1 MSKIS
6 LTLFCGAICLILGI
20 GPWSIAQEGGGD
32 HDRPGGGSGNPVRPG
47 PGGPDG
53 PNGPNGPNSPRGHHH
68 HPDSAHPDST
78 PGKVIG
84 QPRNALQLGPV
95 GRWWDNKTVVQAVGL
110 RKEQTKRM
118 DTIFDANK
126 PAILDSYKTFLKAQ
140 SNLASINKDPQANK
154 EQVFAA
160 IDAVNQARSSLQKST
175 SSMLLQIRHEMDPD
189 QIKKLDSV
197 P

>member
-6 LTLFCGAICLILGI
+6 LKLISGAMCLILGV
-20 GPWSIAQEGGGD
+20 GLRLMAQEGGGD
-32 HDRPGGGSGNPVRPG
+32 HDRPGGGSGNPVGRG

-53 PNGPNGPNSPRGHHH
+53 PNGPNSPNSPHHH

-78 PGKVIG
+78 PGKANG
-84 QPRNALQLGPV
+84 QPHNALQLGPV

-118 DTIFDANK
+118 DVIFDANK
-126 PAILDSYKTFLKAQ
+126 PAILDNYKTFLKAQ
-140 SNLASINKDPQANK
+140 SNLTAVNKDPQANK

-160 IDAVNQARSSLQKST
+160 IDAVNQARSSLQKAT
-175 SSMLLQIRHEMDPD
+175 SSMLLQIRHEMDPE
-189 QIKKLDSV
+189 QIKKLESV

>member
-6 LTLFCGAICLILGI
+6 LQLFCGAMCLILGA
-20 GPWSIAQEGGGD
+20 GLSLRAQEGGGD
-32 HDRPGGGSGNPVRPG
+32 HDRPGGGYGNPVRPG

-53 PNGPNGPNSPRGHHH
+53 PNGPKSPHHH
-68 HPDSAHPDST
+68 HADSAHPDST
-78 PGKVIG
+78 PGKANG
-84 QPRNALQLGPV
+84 QPHNALQLGPV

-118 DTIFDANK
+118 DAIFDANK
-126 PAILDSYKTFLKAQ
+126 PAILDNYKTFLKAQ
-140 SNLASINKDPQANK
+140 SNLTAVNKDPQANK

-160 IDAVNQARSSLQKST
+160 IDAVNQARSSLQKAT
-175 SSMLLQIRHEMDPD
+175 SSMLLQIRHEMDPE
-189 QIKKLDSV
+189 QIKKLESV

>member
-6 LTLFCGAICLILGI
+6 LKFICGAMCLILGA
-20 GPWSIAQEGGGD
+20 GLSLTAQEGGGD
-32 HDRPGGGSGNPVRPG
+32 HDRPGGGPGNPVGRG

-53 PNGPNGPNSPRGHHH
+53 PNGPNGPKSPRGHHH
-68 HPDSAHPDST
+68 HPESTHPEST
-78 PGKVIG
+78 PGKGNG

-118 DTIFDANK
+118 DAIFDANK

-140 SNLASINKDPQANK
+140 SNLTTVNKNPQANK
-154 EQVFAA
+154 DQVFAA
-160 IDAVNQARSSLQKST
+160 IDAVNEARSSLQKAT
-175 SSMLLQIRHEMDPD
+175 SSMLLQIRDEMDPD
-189 QIKKLDSV
+189 QIKKLEKV